1 MLISVK
7 SYLRLLLPLLL
18 GLLASCT
25 VYNNI
30 FHPYRLPSPPM
41 SKDAKAKARAAE
53 KARHKGI
60 ALKPAEEEETGA
72 IAPAAGGDKASSK
85 DKDDKKLTYNE
96 LPTGT
101 KLKYDKQLLL
111 KKPKLKRRQYHHYD
125 THPLKPNA
133 VNRENRKMRHHSKGK
148 NSDRDTGKGHGKDA
162 NPEPVDATPVEASP
176 APELT
181 PAPKP
186 KEKKVKEEKVKEEKV
201 KEDKPKAPKVKK
213 APIPKPDP
221 TQQNPDH

>member
-1 MLISVK
+1 
-7 SYLRLLLPLLL
+7 
-18 GLLASCT
+18 
-25 VYNNI
+25 
-30 FHPYRLPSPPM
+30 M

-60 ALKPAEEEETGA
+60 ALKPAEEEETNA

-101 KLKYDKQLLL
+101 KLKYDKQLLI

-133 VNRENRKMRHHSKGK
+133 VNRENRKLRHHSKGK
-148 NSDRDTGKGHGKDA
+148 GKDSDTGKGRDKDTS
-162 NPEPVDATPVEASP
+162 PEPVETTPVEARP
-176 APELT
+176 APEPTAT
-181 PAPKP
+181 PEPKAK

-213 APIPKPDP
+213 ALIPKPDP

>member
-7 SYLRLLLPLLL
+7 SYLRLLLPFLL

-25 VYNNI
+25 VYDNI

-60 ALKPAEEEETGA
+60 ALKPAEEETDA
-72 IAPAAGGDKASSK
+72 ITPAATGNKASSTN
-85 DKDDKKLTYNE
+85 KDDKKLTYSE

-111 KKPKLKRRQYHHYD
+111 KKPKLKRRQYHHYE
-125 THPLKPNA
+125 THPLKPTP
-133 VNRENRKMRHHSKGK
+133 VNRESRRLRRHSKGK
-148 NSDRDTGKGHGKDA
+148 DKERGKASSQPNTSAPDEGMT
-162 NPEPVDATPVEASP
+162 PPTEPTSTPTP
-176 APELT
+176 APE
-181 PAPKP
+181 PKA
-186 KEKKVKEEKVKEEKV
+186 KKEEKV
-201 KEDKPKAPKVKK
+201 KEDKPKAPKGKK
-213 APIPKPDP
+213 ALIPKPDP
-221 TQQNPDH
+221 TQQATDH

>member
-72 IAPAAGGDKASSK
+72 ISPAAGSDKASSK

-133 VNRENRKMRHHSKGK
+133 VNRENRKLRHHSK
-148 NSDRDTGKGHGKDA
+148 DKDKA
-162 NPEPVDATPVEASP
+162 RSKISKQPDNAVPDEGMTPPAEPTPKPTTAPEP
-176 APELT
+176 
-181 PAPKP
+181 KP
-186 KEKKVKEEKVKEEKV
+186 QKESKVKEEKV

-213 APIPKPDP
+213 APVPKPDP

>member
-72 IAPAAGGDKASSK
+72 IAPTAGGDKASSTN
-85 DKDDKKLTYNE
+85 KDDKKLTYNE

-125 THPLKPNA
+125 THPLKPNK
-133 VNRENRKMRHHSKGK
+133 VSRENRKLRHHSKDKDKDNARGK
-148 NSDRDTGKGHGKDA
+148 SSTQPR
-162 NPEPVDATPVEASP
+162 TPAPDEGMTPPTESTPKPTP
-176 APELT
+176 APE
-181 PAPKP
+181 PKP
-186 KEKKVKEEKVKEEKV
+186 KKESEAKEEKV

-213 APIPKPDP
+213 ALIPKPDP